1 MKVVSLNNRL
11 SGEVNYFRELR
22 KNIIGINSAKYATIG
37 GNFIPSENIGEV
49 LNQGI
54 DACVNWNDKVGE
66 DFTYN
71 LGLNITF
78 TKNKLRKTNELSNIE
93 DYRKEYWTTYQCH
106 FWLAVTRFIRKRC
119 GYCRAS
125 LSEFWEL
132 SVGDIAYA
140 DLNNDGMV
148 DNNDQTRIGQSFQ
161 RLRWEWM

>member
-1 MKVVSLNNRL
+1 MIRLGNPDLKWEYSNELNIGIEGRFLNNRL

-93 DYRKEYWTTYQCH
+93 DYRK
-106 FWLAVTRFIRKRC
+106 
-119 GYCRAS
+119 S
-125 LSEFWEL
+125 
-132 SVGDIAYA
+132 
-140 DLNNDGMV
+140 
-148 DNNDQTRIGQSFQ
+148 IGQPTSAILAGSHKVYSEKMWLLPGIPF
-161 RLRWEWM
+161 RVLGTIR